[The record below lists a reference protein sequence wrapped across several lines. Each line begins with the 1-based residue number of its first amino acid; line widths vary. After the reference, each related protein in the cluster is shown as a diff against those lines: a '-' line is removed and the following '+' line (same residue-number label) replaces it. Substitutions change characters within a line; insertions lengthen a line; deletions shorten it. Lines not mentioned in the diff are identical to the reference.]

1 MIIRRL
7 VANAGL
13 RVSLLAVAA
22 SFTFAIPAFAQS
34 KQAPAPVSKHAES
47 VNFDHWVV
55 SCQDVGGKS
64 ACAGTLHVLGPDG
77 KQPIANWQ
85 IGLDKDGR
93 LVSVVQVPPG
103 LAIKSKDNKVS
114 GGLAIKNGVDLKIGS
129 AAVRHLNYVAC
140 TPQVCE
146 ATGAPIDDAF
156 VKEAAGAASS
166 TITVFTADGTAVP
179 LTFSGAGLD
188 KALAAVA
195 SKKI

>member
-22 SFTFAIPAFAQS
+22 SLTFSIPAFAQS
-34 KQAPAPVSKHAES
+34 KPAAAPVSKHAES

-64 ACAGTLHVLGPDG
+64 ACSGNLRVLGPD
-77 KQPIANWQ
+77 KRPIAIWQ
-85 IGLDKDGR
+85 IGSDKDGR
-93 LVSVVQVPPG
+93 LVNVIQVPTG
-103 LAIKSKDNKVS
+103 LAIKSKEGKVS
-114 GGLAIKNGVDLKIGS
+114 SGILMKNGVEMKLGS

-140 TPQVCE
+140 NQQLCE
-146 ATGAPIDDAF
+146 AAAPIDDAF

-166 TITVFTADGTAVP
+166 TVTVFTSDGTPVP
-179 LTFSGAGLD
+179 LTFPSAGLD

-195 SKKI
+195 AKKI